1 MLTCQSN
8 RFVDNSANNLTLT
21 RTGIVQTQSF
31 NPLQLNTG
39 QSYYFSGASDYLL
52 SANTPTGNTFVVGTG
67 NFTLEGWVYTQSTA
81 AQGIFDLRA
90 TTTSTSPYIYTT
102 NTTNPAGLHVSGDS
116 EFEGDIK
123 RTKYLKKLFR
133 KYKKSNI
140 LKERLILNHIILIY
154 NVFGVEAA
162 TRILFF
168 RIDERDY
175 DILKTFLLYLNYM
188 PDRVEGINGKNIDS
202 STIMV
207 DMNIAEILRK
217 L

>member
-1 MLTCQSN
+1 MLNDLNDENFLIYAMKSY
-8 RFVDNSANNLTLT
+8 NSPHC
-21 RTGIVQTQSF
+21 IM
-31 NPLQLNTG
+31 
-39 QSYYFSGASDYLL
+39 
-52 SANTPTGNTFVVGTG
+52 
-67 NFTLEGWVYTQSTA
+67 
-81 AQGIFDLRA
+81 
-90 TTTSTSPYIYTT
+90 
-102 NTTNPAGLHVSGDS
+102 S
-116 EFEGDIK
+116 EFEGDLK
-123 RTKYLKKLFR
+123 RTKYVKKLFR
-133 KYKKSNI
+133 KYKKTKI

>member
-1 MLTCQSN
+1 M
-8 RFVDNSANNLTLT
+8 FGNLT
-21 RTGIVQTQSF
+21 
-31 NPLQLNTG
+31 
-39 QSYYFSGASDYLL
+39 DD
-52 SANTPTGNTFVVGTG
+52 
-67 NFTLEGWVYTQSTA
+67 NFTIYAMKSYN
-81 AQGIFDLRA
+81 
-90 TTTSTSPYIYTT
+90 SPNCIM
-102 NTTNPAGLHVSGDS
+102 S
-116 EFEGDIK
+116 EFEGDLK

-162 TRILFF
+162 TRILFYK
-168 RIDERDY
+168 IDDRDY

-188 PDRVEGINGKNIDS
+188 PEKVIGIRGSNIES

-207 DMNIAEILRK
+207 DMNIAEILRN